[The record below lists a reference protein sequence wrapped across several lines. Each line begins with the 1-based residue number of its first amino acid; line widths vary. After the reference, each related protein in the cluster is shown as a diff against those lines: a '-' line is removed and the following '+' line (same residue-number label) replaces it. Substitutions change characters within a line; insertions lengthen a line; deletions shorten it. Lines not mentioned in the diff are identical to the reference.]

1 MTKFIQLIISL
12 FFQFQLQ
19 KNFII
24 KNIHTKNNIITHL
37 WLCCNYILLKSFCSN
52 NKDIYFYLP
61 KISFFTLSKI
71 RFKLCIFFI
80 AFFSL
85 IIAQPNIQKIEILHA
100 DALKYNKK
108 IDANRLLGNVVCKHE
123 NTYFYCDSA
132 YLYPNQSL
140 NAYGNIRIVSDSLNI
155 SANYLFYDATNR
167 IASLEKN
174 VICTDRQIRLQTEKL
189 EYNTKSHIAYYPNKA
204 TITRQ
209 EHTLTSDKGFYYSD
223 SKTLSFKSNVVLTN
237 PDYTIKT
244 DTLFYYTTTDIAHFN
259 APTIVLMKQDY
270 LYCEKGW
277 YDTKHK
283 KGYFSKNPMI
293 FSDNKKIYADSLF
306 YDESKN
312 IGYAFNH
319 IRLLDPAENI
329 IITGNYAN
337 YNMSSE
343 NAMITQHPILLKIH
357 EQRDTIFL
365 KSDTMFYAKKDSF
378 AIAKCIHNAQ
388 LYHQQFQAIANDVV
402 YSQKDFVIDLIGHPT
417 FWFDKNQAISK
428 HARLFLKNNTIEK
441 IILDTNVI
449 IIQEADT
456 IYHNKFNQVGGR
468 RMTMY
473 FQNDSIKNIL
483 VEGNAQV
490 YYFTQNEKHQWVG
503 LNKAKC
509 GKIRIDFAN
518 NEIEKIVFIDQPESI
533 LYPIKKIQVEKEKL
547 PEFKWQPHL
556 RPIKKSFL

>member
-1 MTKFIQLIISL
+1 MTKFIQFIINL
-12 FFQFQLQ
+12 FFQFKPQ
-19 KNFII
+19 KYFII
-24 KNIHTKNNIITHL
+24 KSIYSKNIIANSL
-37 WLCCNYILLKSFCSN
+37 LYCNKIHLKSLCIIIRCINFYPQIIPFLKT
-52 NKDIYFYLP
+52 NKVFLKLFIFFVTY
-61 KISFFTLSKI
+61 SFFT
-71 RFKLCIFFI
+71 
-80 AFFSL
+80 
-85 IIAQPNIQKIEILHA
+85 IAQQNIQKIEILHA

-123 NTYFYCDSA
+123 TTFFYCDSA

-140 NAYGNIRIVSDSLNI
+140 NAFGNIRIVSDSLNI
-155 SANYLFYDATNR
+155 TASYLFYDAITR

-174 VICTDRQIRLQTEKL
+174 VICNDPQIRLQTEKL
-189 EYNTKSHIAYYPNKA
+189 EYNTQNHIAYYPSKA
-204 TITRQ
+204 NITRQ
-209 EHTLTSDKGFYYSD
+209 EHKLTSDKGFYYSD

-244 DTLFYYTTTDIAHFN
+244 DTLFYYTTTDIAYFN
-259 APTIVLMKQDY
+259 APTIILMKQDY

-306 YDESKN
+306 FDETKN

-319 IRLLDPAENI
+319 IRLIDPVENI
-329 IITGNYAN
+329 IITGNYSH
-337 YNMSSE
+337 YNISSE
-343 NAMITQHPILLKIH
+343 SAIITQHPILIKIH
-357 EQRDTIFL
+357 ELKDTIFL
-365 KSDTMFYAKKDSF
+365 KSDTMYYEKKDSF
-378 AIAKCIHNAQ
+378 AIAKCIQNAQ
-388 LYHQQFQAIANDVV
+388 LYHQQFQAIANQVV
-402 YSQKDFVIDLIGHPT
+402 YSQKDSVIDLIGNPT
-417 FWFDKNQAISK
+417 FWFNKNQAICK

-441 IILDTNVI
+441 IMLDTNVI

-456 IYHNKFNQVGGR
+456 IYHNKYNQVGGR
-468 RMTMY
+468 KMTIF

-490 YYFTQNEKHQWVG
+490 YYFTQNENKQWIG
-503 LNKAKC
+503 LNKTKC
-509 GKIRIDFAN
+509 GKIRIDFTN

-533 LYPIKKIQVEKEKL
+533 LFPIKKIQVDKEKL
-547 PEFKWQPHL
+547 PEFKWIPHL